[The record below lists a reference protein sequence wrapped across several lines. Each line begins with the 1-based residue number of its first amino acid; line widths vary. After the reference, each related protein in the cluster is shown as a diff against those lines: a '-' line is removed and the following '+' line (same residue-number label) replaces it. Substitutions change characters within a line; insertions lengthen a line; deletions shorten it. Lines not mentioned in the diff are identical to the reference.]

1 LNRGQDGV
9 DGTGMVVDRGRVG
22 TAGSV
27 GIADILGACRLS
39 STLYFRTDRM
49 LLVLSTICCPKKC
62 RRMVISKPL
71 PKSDTK
77 VLQPAKRRHSVV
89 LGTDERPVDLGNAC
103 SFSPETIPPHEG
115 REETCLRVV
124 TAMTS

>member
-1 LNRGQDGV
+1 
-9 DGTGMVVDRGRVG
+9 
-22 TAGSV
+22 
-27 GIADILGACRLS
+27 
-39 STLYFRTDRM
+39 M
-49 LLVLSTICCPKKC
+49 LPHTIYYPKK
-62 RRMVISKPL
+62 RRRLVISEAL

-115 REETCLRVV
+115 RREIY
-124 TAMTS
+124 